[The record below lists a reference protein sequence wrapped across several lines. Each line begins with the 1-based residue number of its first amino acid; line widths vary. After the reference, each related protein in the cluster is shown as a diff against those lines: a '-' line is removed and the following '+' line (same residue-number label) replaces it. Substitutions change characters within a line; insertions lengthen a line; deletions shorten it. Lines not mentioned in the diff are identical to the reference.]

1 MRQPHRSSPRIVADT
16 QVQGRKSGD
25 TGKEQWRLNDSRTS
39 RDPVPESLARVSSC
53 AAYTGTRTRS
63 ALVLDRQVGTPTKHR
78 IPAGA
83 APVSGLQYRRGT
95 RRRERHW
102 PTTRISERILRGRG
116 WVVGALLLPAAVPSL
131 VPEPAT
137 LRDSNRSLSAPQLHA
152 DVTRCMSTPELSPD
166 AARTRSTEA
175 FSGWISERVPP
186 SVPGSEQALANELA
200 SILSDPDVTRA
211 DQLPELLHVSA
222 RSLQRLATRFF
233 GLSLHSM
240 IRRRRLQ
247 EAAERL
253 RVDPVCSIAGL
264 ANELGYSDH
273 SHFSTDFKAV
283 LGMTPRRYRQSLSG

>member
-1 MRQPHRSSPRIVADT
+1 MIQERQGILYPNRLPEFHRAPPTPELAHAVRWFWIAKWELPPNTESRQELLPFPACNIV
-16 QVQGRKSGD
+16 VEPGG
-25 TGKEQWRLNDSRTS
+25 
-39 RDPVPESLARVSSC
+39 VS
-53 AAYTGTRTRS
+53 AIG
-63 ALVLDRQVGTPTKHR
+63 P
-78 IPAGA
+78 P
-83 APVSGLQYRRGT
+83 
-95 RRRERHW
+95 
-102 PTTRISERILRGRG
+102 TRISERILRGRG

-152 DVTRCMSTPELSPD
+152 DVTRCMSTPELSPH

-253 RVDPVCSIAGL
+253 RVDPTCSIAEL
-264 ANELGYSDH
+264 ASELGYSDH

-283 LGMTPRRYRQSLSG
+283 LGMTPRRYRESLSG